1 MGIGA
6 AFCVEI
12 EEEAECQPAFVGIF
26 LQVHAVA
33 CPPFVQRCGI
43 EAGQGFGREAVVAI
57 LFIRIAND
65 LEGEV
70 GPAPDAER
78 CRLEEAE
85 RRIEP
90 DGLVVRQVRRGLHRQ
105 PVGVAMLPVFDFDD
119 LQLTRVRRP
128 EQPAFAVDH
137 LRQLADGQ
145 SMQHGQGIHPDERL
159 ELRFPH
165 RPIDEIVRVRTVE
178 DDKLLPALRAGFH
191 HEVHRADIGKEAC
204 ANILDIKN
212 DDIQVRQLL
221 GRRLFVLSIEGDD
234 GDARAQVFR
243 VRYLGSRVF
252 RAPKSML
259 GGKNLFHVDASFDQ
273 DIQDVLFPCVFK
285 DRGLIDNQSHRLVP
299 QQVRYDIDAFR
310 PDAHR
315 LVFFPGFRRKE
326 GEEAENKE
334 NK

>member
-33 CPPFVQRCGI
+33 RLPLVQRCGI
-43 EAGQGFGREAVVAI
+43 KAGQRLGREAILAI

-70 GPAPDAER
+70 GPATDAER

-105 PVGVAMLPVFDFDD
+105 PIGVAMFPVLDLDD
-119 LQLTRVRRP
+119 LQPARVGRA
-128 EQPAFAVDH
+128 EQPAFAVYH
-137 LRQLADGQ
+137 PCQLADSQ
-145 SMQHGQGIHPDERL
+145 SMQHGQGVHPDERL

-234 GDARAQVFR
+234 RDARAQVFR

-252 RAPKSML
+252 RAPESVL

-285 DRGLIDNQSHRLVP
+285 DRGLIDNQSHRLVL
-299 QQVRYDIDAFR
+299 QEARYDIDAFR

-315 LVFFPGFRRKE
+315 LVFLPGFRRKE
-326 GEEAENKE
+326 GEEAEN
-334 NK
+334 

>member
-1 MGIGA
+1 M
-6 AFCVEI
+6 FPV
-12 EEEAECQPAFVGIF
+12 
-26 LQVHAVA
+26 L
-33 CPPFVQRCGI
+33 
-43 EAGQGFGREAVVAI
+43 
-57 LFIRIAND
+57 D
-65 LEGEV
+65 L
-70 GPAPDAER
+70 
-78 CRLEEAE
+78 
-85 RRIEP
+85 
-90 DGLVVRQVRRGLHRQ
+90 
-105 PVGVAMLPVFDFDD
+105 DD
-119 LQLTRVRRP
+119 LQPARVGRA
-128 EQPAFAVDH
+128 EQPAFAVYH
-137 LRQLADGQ
+137 PCQLADSQ

-178 DDKLLPALRAGFH
+178 DDKLLPALRAGLH
-191 HEVHRADIGKEAC
+191 HVVHRADIGEKAR
-204 ANILDIKN
+204 ANILNVKD
-212 DDIQVRQLL
+212 DDIQVRQLR

-252 RAPKSML
+252 RTPESML
-259 GGKNLFHVDASFDQ
+259 GGKNLFHMDASFDQ